1 MAKTAVAITHNLG
14 EQKTQPANLLKHQCF
29 LGLVEACKYEP
40 NMYMCV
46 FCMIV
51 HKDSKI
57 VGFDRGIW
65 SWYFACIEKT
75 YIRLFD
81 VVCFERTS

>member
-1 MAKTAVAITHNLG
+1 MAKSRGFAITHNLG

-29 LGLVEACKYEP
+29 LGLEEACEYEP

-46 FCMIV
+46 FSMIV

-57 VGFDRGIW
+57 GVLIEVFGAGILL
-65 SWYFACIEKT
+65 ALK
-75 YIRLFD
+75 RLI
-81 VVCFERTS
+81 